1 MERAVIDGYYGASNE
16 VLKRFWENGG
26 VINGVSYPLAKT
38 FLHTHTDMGSA
49 KDSILTVD
57 EYLKTAIEMGARSV
71 SVTDHAYMYG
81 VLPLYKACETY
92 NAEHKD
98 ADPIKCIIGV
108 EFYVCEDVE
117 DKTKKKHTRLHLIAY
132 AKDEKGYKTLCSM
145 VTKSNTRKIVAGKN
159 EYPCISKKILE
170 EYMGPGTEGHDHI
183 ILTSACIGGVVAGIM
198 YESENEK
205 KNVDGFNGKL
215 KSLNYLR
222 DSLDNQNKL
231 ISSLDE
237 QIEKLSA
244 VANKKYG
251 KRQQALKKHPDEEA
265 LKVLEKEMKETELA
279 AAEVKRIKAQKKNV
293 QKGLTEITNQVKNLM
308 PKNDSDVDY
317 FTLQSLAA
325 DELCDTLIGYYE
337 RVIKEAS
344 ESIVDDNNVEDA
356 FKKEMLYYENL
367 AGKGNWFIEMQF
379 HGVANE
385 KKYMHVLAKLANELD
400 MPLVA
405 ANDAHMSTRDK
416 VMARK
421 IVNGLRFDTK
431 GSRWE

>member
-1 MERAVIDGYYGASNE
+1 
-16 VLKRFWENGG
+16 
-26 VINGVSYPLAKT
+26 
-38 FLHTHTDMGSA
+38 
-49 KDSILTVD
+49 
-57 EYLKTAIEMGARSV
+57 
-71 SVTDHAYMYG
+71 
-81 VLPLYKACETY
+81 
-92 NAEHKD
+92 
-98 ADPIKCIIGV
+98 
-108 EFYVCEDVE
+108 
-117 DKTKKKHTRLHLIAY
+117 
-132 AKDEKGYKTLCSM
+132 
-145 VTKSNTRKIVAGKN
+145 
-159 EYPCISKKILE
+159 
-170 EYMGPGTEGHDHI
+170 
-183 ILTSACIGGVVAGIM
+183 
-198 YESENEK
+198 
-205 KNVDGFNGKL
+205 
-215 KSLNYLR
+215 
-222 DSLDNQNKL
+222 
-231 ISSLDE
+231 
-237 QIEKLSA
+237 
-244 VANKKYG
+244 
-251 KRQQALKKHPDEEA
+251 
-265 LKVLEKEMKETELA
+265 MKETELA